1 VLVNQDDQRVGRG
14 SQMPPKGAHNKVLA
28 LDGSGRQRT
37 RRLRAET
44 AAGGK
49 AAFEA

>member
-1 VLVNQDDQRVGRG
+1 MTGK
-14 SQMPPKGAHNKVLA
+14 PIEP
-28 LDGSGRQRT
+28 GRQRT

-49 AAFEA
+49 AAFEGDLLKGGQLTARETRVP